1 MAIAAKPRQRQ
12 RPARTEVVPFRNGE
26 GSNEREDTSMA
37 RISLVIPVYNEE
49 ACLRAL
55 LDRLYGLKSPAG
67 DDYEYVFIDDGSR
80 DRSLEILVDEAHRN
94 PAVKVLALSRNFG
107 HQVAITAG
115 LDYASGDAVVIMD
128 ADLQDP
134 PELVHEM
141 AAKWREGYDVVYAQR
156 SVRHGEGFFKKA
168 TASIFYRLLGRIAG
182 LSIPRNTGDFRLI
195 SRHAVESMRGLRERH
210 RFMRGLSVW
219 IGFPQTC
226 VQYERAARVAGETK
240 YGLTKMFRLAVDAI
254 ISFSWVPLRLAFY
267 AGFAAISLCGLYVL
281 VAVFLWAFTDRVLP
295 GWLSLAALITFL
307 GSFQLLTLGIIGEYI
322 GRILDEVKA
331 RPLYFL
337 RETVNVS
344 PDQAGPV
351 GGGFPG
357 LHAGHGSG
365 AADGRV

>member
-1 MAIAAKPRQRQ
+1 MACL
-12 RPARTEVVPFRNGE
+12 
-26 GSNEREDTSMA
+26 
-37 RISLVIPVYNEE
+37 SLVIPVYNEE

-55 LDRLYGLKSPAG
+55 LDRLYALKSPAG

-134 PELVHEM
+134 PELIHEM
-141 AAKWREGYDVVYAQR
+141 VSKWREGYDVVYAQR

-168 TASIFYRLLGRIAG
+168 TASVFYRLLGRVAS

-195 SRHAVESMRGLRERH
+195 SRRAVESMRGLRERH

-226 VQYERAARVAGETK
+226 VQYERATRVAGETK
-240 YGLTKMFRLAVDAI
+240 YGLSKMLRLAIDAI
-254 ISFSWVPLRLAFY
+254 ISFSWVPLRLALY
-267 AGFAAISLCGLYVL
+267 MGLMAIGSCGVYLVLNLY
-281 VAVFLWAFTDRVLP
+281 LWAFTDRVLP
-295 GWLSLAALITFL
+295 GWMGLMALIVFL
-307 GSFQLLTLGIIGEYI
+307 GSLQLLTLGIMGEYV

-337 RETVNVS
+337 REQINVTCPGEPTTVERGNSAKQAPALPGDS
-344 PDQAGPV
+344 PHP
-351 GGGFPG
+351 
-357 LHAGHGSG
+357 
-365 AADGRV
+365 

>member
-1 MAIAAKPRQRQ
+1 
-12 RPARTEVVPFRNGE
+12 
-26 GSNEREDTSMA
+26 MA

-182 LSIPRNTGDFRLI
+182 LTIPRNTGDFRLI
-195 SRHAVESMRGLRERH
+195 SRRAVEAIRSLRERH

-219 IGFPQTC
+219 VGFPQTC
-226 VQYERAARVAGETK
+226 VRYERAPRAAGETK
-240 YGLTKMFRLAVDAI
+240 YGITKMFRLAADAI
-254 ISFSWVPLRLAFY
+254 VSFSWVPLRLALY
-267 AGFAAISLCGLYVL
+267 TGFLTIALCGLYML
-281 VAVFLWAFTDRVLP
+281 VALWLWIFTDRLVP
-295 GWLSLAALITFL
+295 GWTSLAALIAFL
-307 GSFQLLTLGIIGEYI
+307 GSLQLLTLGIMGEYV

-337 RETVNVS
+337 PEAVNLDAVVG
-344 PDQAGPV
+344 PAAGD
-351 GGGFPG
+351 G
-357 LHAGHGSG
+357 LRGRRGS
-365 AADGRV
+365 V

>member
-1 MAIAAKPRQRQ
+1 
-12 RPARTEVVPFRNGE
+12 VVPFRNGE
-26 GSNEREDTSMA
+26 ESNEREDTSMA

-55 LDRLYGLKSPAG
+55 LDRLYALKSPVG

-80 DRSLEILVDEAHRN
+80 DRSLEILVVEARRN
-94 PAVKVLALSRNFG
+94 PAVKVLGLSRNFG
-107 HQVAITAG
+107 QQVAITAG

-141 AAKWREGYDVVYAQR
+141 AAKWREEHDVVYAR
-156 SVRHGEGFFKKA
+156 RIVRHGESLFKRV
-168 TASIFYRLLGRIAG
+168 TASLFYRLLGRIAS
-182 LSIPRNTGDFRLI
+182 LSIPQNTGDFRLM
-195 SRHAVESMRGLRERH
+195 SRRAVEAIRSLRERH
-210 RFMRGLSVW
+210 RFMRGLSAW
-219 IGFPQTC
+219 IGYPQAY
-226 VQYERAARVAGETK
+226 VDYERAPRAAGETK

-254 ISFSWVPLRLAFY
+254 ISFSWIPLRLAFY

-281 VAVFLWAFTDRVLP
+281 VAVFLWAFTDQVLP
-295 GWLSLAALITFL
+295 GWLSLATLITFL
-307 GSFQLLTLGIIGEYI
+307 GSFQLLTLGIMGEYI

-344 PDQAGPV
+344 PDRAGPV

>member
-1 MAIAAKPRQRQ
+1 
-12 RPARTEVVPFRNGE
+12 
-26 GSNEREDTSMA
+26 MA
-37 RISLVIPVYNEE
+37 RLSLVIPVYNEE
-49 ACLRAL
+49 TCLRAL
-55 LDRLYGLKSPAG
+55 LDRLYALKNPAG

-134 PELVHEM
+134 PELIHEM
-141 AAKWREGYDVVYAQR
+141 VSKWREGYDVVYAQR

-168 TASIFYRLLGRIAG
+168 TASIFYRLLGYIAG

-195 SRHAVESMRGLRERH
+195 SRRAVESMRGLRERH

-219 IGFPQTC
+219 IGFSQTC

-240 YGLTKMFRLAVDAI
+240 YGLSKMVRLAIDAI
-254 ISFSWVPLRLAFY
+254 ISFSWVPLRLALFV
-267 AGFAAISLCGLYVL
+267 GFLAIGVCGIYLALNLY
-281 VAVFLWAFTDRVLP
+281 LWAFTDRVLP
-295 GWLSLAALITFL
+295 GWMGLMALITFL
-307 GSFQLLTLGIIGEYI
+307 GSLQLLTLGIMGEYV

-337 RETVNVS
+337 REQINVTRPGEPTTVERGNRAEQAPAPPGDS
-344 PDQAGPV
+344 P
-351 GGGFPG
+351 
-357 LHAGHGSG
+357 
-365 AADGRV
+365 RV